1 MILKCWSY
9 FDKCLI
15 QTVKGER
22 GLALTEALVTMAIT
36 GLVITAYLFSMSTTS
51 KAVIVSQQL
60 VTAENLAKSQIE
72 YVRSQPYDEAN
83 NPPEYV
89 GLPAGDIP
97 DGFTII
103 TIPERL
109 DPKGDGFTTDDGLQK
124 LVVVVNYDGVEA
136 FRLEDY
142 RMKR

>member
-1 MILKCWSY
+1 MISKYRSY
-9 FDKCLI
+9 FGKPLM
-15 QTVKGER
+15 QMMYSER

-36 GLVITAYLFSMSTTS
+36 GMVIAAFLFSMSTTS
-51 KAVIVSQQL
+51 KAVIISQRL

-72 YVRSQPYDEAN
+72 YLRSQPYDEAHD
-83 NPPEYV
+83 PPQYG

-97 DGFTII
+97 DGFTVV
-103 TIPERL
+103 TISERL
-109 DPKGDGFTTDDGLQK
+109 DPKGDGLTTDDGLQK
-124 LVVVVNYDGVEA
+124 LTVVVNYDGAEA